1 MERGRERPRT
11 EVLPIDAGGT
21 KGVPSGAHP
30 MAHGSQHTGTIME
43 NQTRFNLT
51 DAIEEWR
58 RSLEETPSTMTE
70 REEQLRL
77 QIHQC
82 LTAGLSEQEAF
93 IIARRRLGQS
103 ARKSATK

>member
-1 MERGRERPRT
+1 
-11 EVLPIDAGGT
+11 
-21 KGVPSGAHP
+21 

-82 LTAGLSEQEAF
+82 LDQTRQTYARPTAPNSPHSVG
-93 IIARRRLGQS
+93 
-103 ARKSATK
+103 